1 MIIPDVFPVIVKHC
15 MVLLA
20 IVEFAKGFAKGFVSE
35 AESTDPADRDVE
47 TESSEQCTGVHRKKT
62 QSSTK
67 EESSSSLATVEERK
81 AKCRE
86 VVLEASKRS
95 YRWRRKM
102 TKMEKKRFKA
112 WRREMR
118 ERRKMIVETRLE
130 DPFTSLCNA
139 CEKMHGYFQD
149 SVRRVLRSPFE
160 EELERE
166 IEASNFR
173 DLVSSVLKISW
184 QQHSAP

>member
-1 MIIPDVFPVIVKHC
+1 
-15 MVLLA
+15 
-20 IVEFAKGFAKGFVSE
+20 
-35 AESTDPADRDVE
+35 
-47 TESSEQCTGVHRKKT
+47 
-62 QSSTK
+62 
-67 EESSSSLATVEERK
+67 
-81 AKCRE
+81 
-86 VVLEASKRS
+86 
-95 YRWRRKM
+95 
-102 TKMEKKRFKA
+102 MEKKRFKA
-112 WRREMR
+112 WRREMRR

-149 SVRRVLRSPFE
+149 SIRRALRSPFE